1 MNIHEMKDET
11 KKLTQQMNPANKKY
25 FNEVVRY
32 ISSDSTTLTETKSA
46 EILRGLAKQIV
57 NNQQKGISAQD
68 VFGNDASVYSNQLV
82 EDVLM
87 RKPRTLKDKIKYY
100 TMIPW
105 VALTWVFFIYMIT
118 GFMGK
123 WFGGELEY
131 AQINTSFLLLVAV
144 ISIILIE
151 AVTRFLGSV
160 PAEDEKEKNLSARK
174 FDLKALGIYI
184 GAAVLLVAVGLML
197 DQVMPSFTVSPWDS
211 LIVFIIGV
219 LGHIL
224 IFARRGK

>member
-1 MNIHEMKDET
+1 MNIHEMKNET
-11 KKLTQQMNPANKKY
+11 KKLTQQMNPANEVY
-25 FNEVVRY
+25 FGEMVKY
-32 ISSDSTTLTETKSA
+32 ISSDTTTLTEAKSA
-46 EILRGLAKQIV
+46 ELLQGLAKQIV
-57 NNQQKGISAQD
+57 KKQQKGISAQET
-68 VFGNDASVYSNQLV
+68 FGNDASVYCNQLV

-131 AQINTSFLLLVAV
+131 TQINTSFLLLVAV

-160 PAEDEKEKNLSARK
+160 PAEDEEEKNLSARK
-174 FDLKALGIYI
+174 FDLKALGIYV
-184 GAAVLLVAVGLML
+184 GVAVLLVAVGLMM
-197 DQVMPSFTVSPWDS
+197 DQFMPSFTVSPWDS

-224 IFARRGK
+224 LFARSK